1 MSNKKITT
9 RELIIAKALEM
20 YNAYGVEYVGV
31 RELAKELEIKGG
43 NITYYFPTKN
53 DLLREISNRLTITN
67 TEILDEPKSPG
78 LYGFMDMNRRL
89 YFNQYKYRSYFISL
103 PLWLQQDIE
112 FAQTYRAM
120 QASRRTLF
128 AQEIKALVNE
138 GYLLPLSTQE
148 MAPVLEALAATSRL
162 WICEATIDG
171 LIDNEQIAVHTYLKR
186 MAGLLNLIAS
196 EKGRVDIKK
205 IMDELK

>member
-1 MSNKKITT
+1 
-9 RELIIAKALEM
+9 M